1 MTLHKGNRGDT
12 ARERPTVT
20 YFISHCHKRDKSNAI
35 ATLSEV
41 MRRLGYTFPVAD
53 CRRVFP
59 DAEVQI
65 LMGGSLMRATINI
78 YDPNHSPI
86 ASEDE
91 LPYLDV
97 TFSG

>member
-1 MTLHKGNRGDT
+1 M
-12 ARERPTVT
+12 ERPTVT
-20 YFISHCHKRDKSNAI
+20 YFISHCHSRDKSKAI

-53 CRRVFP
+53 CRRVLP

-65 LMGGSLMRATINI
+65 LTGGSLLRATINI
-78 YDPNHSPI
+78 YDPIARPV

-97 TFSG
+97 TFDS